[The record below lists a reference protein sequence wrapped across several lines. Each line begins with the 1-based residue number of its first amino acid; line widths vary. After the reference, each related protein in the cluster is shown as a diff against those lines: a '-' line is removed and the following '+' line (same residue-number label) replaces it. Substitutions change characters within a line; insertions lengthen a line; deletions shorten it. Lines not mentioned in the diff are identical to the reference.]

1 MNRRE
6 FLQSMVAA
14 TGATTLINS
23 GISAPLG
30 MQGSD
35 KLGTRLPMRPLG
47 KTGEFVTL
55 LGLGGYHMAVG
66 SERDSQQLIEAAL
79 EEGIR
84 FFDCAVKY
92 HRGVSETRYGQFLTP
107 KYRDDVYLMTKCDT
121 RDPEIPAQQQL
132 EDSLRRM
139 NTDYVDLWMVHTI
152 IDEEDAEKRVNEMF
166 EVAQKAKAEG
176 KIRHFGFSGHKATEA
191 HLKALQTLGKEAD
204 VALMPMSPNDFVS
217 DDSFIINVLPKLVEN
232 GTAPLAMKTMN
243 AGQFNRI
250 HGGKNAVPE
259 RISLEEHQWFTLSL
273 PISTWISG
281 IQTLEQV
288 RENANI
294 ARRFTKLSEKDRL
307 SIADKVSD
315 MANIPALQPYRAWNT

>member
-1 MNRRE
+1 
-6 FLQSMVAA
+6 MVAA
-14 TGATTLINS
+14 TGATTLINY
-23 GISAPLG
+23 GTSAPLG

-35 KLGTRLPMRPLG
+35 KLGKRLPMRPLG
-47 KTGEFVTL
+47 KTGESVTV

-66 SERDSQQLIEAAL
+66 SERDSQQLIEASL

-92 HRGVSETRYGQFLTP
+92 HRGVSETRFGQFLTP
-107 KYRDDVYLMTKCDT
+107 RYRDSVYLMTKCDT
-121 RDPEIPAQQQL
+121 RDPEIPAKQQL

-139 NTDYVDLWMVHTI
+139 KTDSVDLWMVHTI
-152 IDEEDAEKRVNEMF
+152 IDKYDAERRVLEML
-166 EVAQKAKAEG
+166 EIAQTAKAEG

-191 HLKALQTLGKEAD
+191 HLHAIKILGKEAD

-217 DDSFIINVLPKLVEN
+217 DDSFILKVLPRLVEN
-232 GTAPLAMKTMN
+232 GIAPLAMKTMN
-243 AGQFNRI
+243 AGQFNRA
-250 HGGKNAVPE
+250 HGGIKAVPE

-281 IQTLEQV
+281 IETLDQV
-288 RENANI
+288 RENASI
-294 ARRFTKLSEKDRL
+294 ARRFSNLSEADRMA
-307 SIADKVSD
+307 IANKVSD